1 MKIKSITLQNYK
13 RFVEPCSIS
22 FCDEEGEANNMNLIV
37 GNNGTGKSSLLHA
50 IIMLIASDSRKKHMS
65 KLKLPG
71 LDLAYIQTGNMPIK
85 IEANIEL
92 TNEEIIATQ
101 KYAKRLID
109 MESGNNIFIPTNV
122 PDIKLRLLYNE
133 LKVLSNN
140 RGALA
145 GYYYASVLKEY
156 EVEHRK
162 LFDQVGTILWYDEQ
176 RTMFSMNDSTNETAN
191 IDKLRA
197 TLVNAHYFHINITQQ
212 GYPLLPGQQDNFLKI
227 QEVFQLVFPNH
238 RFLGAAPRRNDP
250 SKTDFWLTDGKNQY
264 ELGGMSAGERALFPI
279 LMEFALLNI
288 NNSIIIIDE
297 LELHLHPPL
306 QQAFVNALPRLGSNN
321 QFILT
326 THSRSVTAL
335 FNEQQ
340 TIYLS

>member
-1 MKIKSITLQNYK
+1 MKIKTITLQNYK

-22 FCDEEGEANNMNLIV
+22 FCNEEGEINNMNLIV

-50 IIMLIASDSRKKHMS
+50 IIMLIASDSRKKHIS

-92 TNEEIIATQ
+92 TREEIIATQ
-101 KYAKRLID
+101 NYAKRLID
-109 MESGNNIFIPTNV
+109 MDNGRNIIPPNDIL
-122 PDIKLRLLYNE
+122 DIKLRLSYDN
-133 LKVLSNN
+133 LKVFSNN
-140 RGALA
+140 KGALS
-145 GYYYASVLKEY
+145 GYYYASILKQY
-156 EVEHRK
+156 EVEYRK

-176 RTMFSMNDSTNETAN
+176 RTMFSMNDPINEASN
-191 IDKLRA
+191 IDKLREI
-197 TLVNAHYFHINITQQ
+197 LVNAHYFHINITQQ
-212 GYPLLPGQQDNFLKI
+212 GYPLLPGQQNNFLKI
-227 QEVFQLVFPNH
+227 QEVFQRVFPNH

-306 QQAFVNALPRLGSNN
+306 QQAFVNALPYLGKNN